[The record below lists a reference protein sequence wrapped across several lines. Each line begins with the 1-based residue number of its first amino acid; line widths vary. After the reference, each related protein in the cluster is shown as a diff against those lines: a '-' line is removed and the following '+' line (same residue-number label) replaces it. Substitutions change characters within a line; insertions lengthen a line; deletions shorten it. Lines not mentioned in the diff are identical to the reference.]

1 MRCILQPRAGASTC
15 SGLQAGRLL
24 LLLPAPL
31 HHLLLAAA
39 AQSELL
45 QRVALRRAGRVPAA
59 LAPSILARSGSSG
72 SRCDCTDGAAGRW
85 GGIRNSMVST
95 LDGCRGLL
103 LPGQSLLNTRVAQEQ
118 MPSSKLWQQA
128 VIPSHLLPAAACAP
142 PAERWDASPCI
153 APPAGEP
160 CSMDSAAAGYNV
172 NGATPTAR
180 VRAMRC
186 TLLCN
191 IFLA

>member
-45 QRVALRRAGRVPAA
+45 QRVALRRAGGVPAA
-59 LAPSILARSGSSG
+59 LAPSILARAGSSG
-72 SRCDCTDGAAGRW
+72 SGCDCTDGAAGRW
-85 GGIRNSMVST
+85 GGIKTSAVST
-95 LDGCRGLL
+95 LHGCSCLGN
-103 LPGQSLLNTRVAQEQ
+103 SLLNTRVAQEQ

-128 VIPSHLLPAAACAP
+128 ASPSHLLPAAACAP
-142 PAERWDASPCI
+142 PAERWDASPCTV
-153 APPAGEP
+153 PPAGEP
-160 CSMDSAAAGYNV
+160 CSTDSAAGHSV

-180 VRAMRC
+180 LRAVRC